1 MASKRIKDS
10 SGRVHS
16 PVRVRVQDEPEKP
29 DDLLQTKRQ
38 NGIVFGNGSPK
49 EPSDRKISRRDSSIF
64 DVDTGLSVSQYA
76 LETLKQLATT
86 KEPKKKRLFSC
97 VNAGACM
104 ENRVTPS
111 EQLPL
116 KSVTKQAGQENPSS
130 AFAYV
135 NFGDFDALV
144 DLLLQWPTVVRQRDQ
159 NERTLLHNAAAKGN
173 LNIVKLLL
181 ANNAKVNESDEQGNL
196 PIHLALIEGHV
207 EVAELLLAYDT
218 DGLASNKDGL
228 QPIHI
233 ASERNQIK
241 ILELILQID
250 GVDVNAEG
258 ERGATPLH
266 YCCIRDSFECLD
278 LLLQHGANIYL
289 RDLERTYPIHTAI
302 ANISH
307 KCLQALFEHEEK
319 YYSSKLRRNSI
330 TSTLNVPSG
339 FVTNAVSSCEVT
351 PSVSRKSS
359 VEVITRMLGMDGGRR
374 SSKVEERL
382 SHLARTLRRFSQQHI
397 AGDECLIELTD
408 CEGET
413 PLHAAVTSG
422 NAEMV
427 KICLER
433 NARIMAEQHDGST
446 PVHYACIK
454 DDLECVQLMMESK
467 PELKPLVLKKANK
480 NGYTPLHLAA
490 AYNHEELLIYLV
502 EQGSPLEMTD
512 GNGWTPLLLA
522 AMKGSFQACIQL
534 LRLGAHPNA
543 HDLSN
548 RNLVHLLMLFRG
560 PGIRTVLPEVNDEDL
575 FKRLVNEKD
584 NYGSTPLH
592 WSTRMGNLGAT
603 SAFVLRGASALE
615 RDNERDTPLHTA
627 AHYGRLHT
635 CEQLLATAHGM
646 RAMNSPDA
654 LGRLPLHVA
663 VEKGHVELVRLFL
676 DKGCVFRKCHLGNTP
691 LHYAAIGGCIR
702 TCRLLLQTNPSLLN
716 QSNFHGMTAL
726 HYAAKENNAEVL
738 EHLLTSKALV
748 TTDKDG
754 MFFVTY
760 ALQRRNYEVMKV
772 IVTHPRWGEL
782 YQMLDNTSQCPV
794 DGCIRDMP
802 SLCLLV
808 LDRSIQ
814 EVGSTNTDEHEL
826 IFDFTVLQRPSRPN
840 EPPPK
845 DPMRR
850 IKLMVE
856 LQRKELLIHP
866 LCSAYLQRKWSIYGR
881 WIQLS
886 TSVYYAILLAGITAL
901 VLGHSPIRHVETFDR
916 LKPCSDL
923 FYHTPTQMH
932 IYSMVAAGVVVLTA
946 LDLVVKIWQLV
957 SQRLEY
963 FKDWNNYLEFLLSG
977 LALSYAAMVLARH
990 MDHYHCG
997 LGVVV
1002 MFMAWFNFLLQMM
1015 RFGHVGIFVVMF
1027 LHVFTTVGKCIIVF
1041 SVVFIGFALSFHV
1054 LFRMPKYQDYLAL
1067 PEDKREESVECFS
1080 SQGHF
1085 FTSANQSNDDRKDI
1099 AMELQPF
1106 QYLGL
1111 SLFKTLMMMLGEY
1124 EHTATV
1130 VEPLIGQSPVSV
1142 HFPAITL
1149 FFYVAFVFLVPI
1161 ILMNLLIGLAV
1172 GDIEHVRRSAVQR
1185 LISQQVY
1192 WLADLE
1198 PKVMAIFRSRVYQ
1211 PVWRCKTKREKMH
1224 VTFPD
1229 RSVEQDTSNDIAL
1242 MNFIKDAQK
1251 SITKIDQH
1259 LNVQSTRTSAI
1270 VEKMEIKIKE
1280 YTLDEGVYP
1289 GHLLGS
1295 SGTSSDF
1302 TTQQ

>member
-1 MASKRIKDS
+1 MRENRTVGSFPNKDRLLNENHKQQVPNMLKLEAQQQLDQVI
-10 SGRVHS
+10 RVHS

-181 ANNAKVNESDEQGNL
+181 ANNAMVCRHVSCRLLVVGVCIHGFNGTTSETSILFPFTEVNESDEQGNL

-502 EQGSPLEMTD
+502 EQ
-512 GNGWTPLLLA
+512 
-522 AMKGSFQACIQL
+522 
-534 LRLGAHPNA
+534 
-543 HDLSN
+543 
-548 RNLVHLLMLFRG
+548 
-560 PGIRTVLPEVNDEDL
+560 EDL

-802 SLCLLV
+802 SLCL
-808 LDRSIQ
+808 
-814 EVGSTNTDEHEL
+814 L

-1251 SITKIDQH
+1251 STAGDPGD
-1259 LNVQSTRTSAI
+1259 LLSVAWSGVI
-1270 VEKMEIKIKE
+1270 VDVPNDRSFGEVTLQPEK
-1280 YTLDEGVYP
+1280 
-1289 GHLLGS
+1289 
-1295 SGTSSDF
+1295 
-1302 TTQQ
+1302 Q

>member
-1 MASKRIKDS
+1 MDLSLS
-10 SGRVHS
+10 SPKLEINFLNFRRVCS
-16 PVRVRVQDEPEKP
+16 PVRVRVQDEPETP

-49 EPSDRKISRRDSSIF
+49 EPSGRQNLLLFLNILLIDRKISRRDSSIF

-86 KEPKKKRLFSC
+86 KEPKKKRLISC
-97 VNAGACM
+97 ISAGACM

-116 KSVTKQAGQENPSS
+116 KSVTKQAGLENPSS
-130 AFAYV
+130 AFAV
-135 NFGDFDALV
+135 SNGRMDILAPRVFWLAMIDFY
-144 DLLLQWPTVVRQRDQ
+144 
-159 NERTLLHNAAAKGN
+159 
-173 LNIVKLLL
+173 
-181 ANNAKVNESDEQGNL
+181 
-196 PIHLALIEGHV
+196 PIIFI
-207 EVAELLLAYDT
+207 
-218 DGLASNKDGL
+218 
-228 QPIHI
+228 Q
-233 ASERNQIK
+233 
-241 ILELILQID
+241 
-250 GVDVNAEG
+250 
-258 ERGATPLH
+258 
-266 YCCIRDSFECLD
+266 
-278 LLLQHGANIYL
+278 LQHGANIYL

-330 TSTLNVPSG
+330 TSTLNVPTG

-374 SSKVEERL
+374 SSRVEERL

-467 PELKPLVLKKANK
+467 PELKPLVLRKANK

-814 EVGSTNTDEHEL
+814 EVGSSNTDEHEL

-886 TSVYYAILLAGITAL
+886 ASVYYAILLAGITAL

-932 IYSMVAAGVVVLTA
+932 IYSMVAAGVVVLTV

-990 MDHYHCG
+990 HRTTRSTR
-997 LGVVV
+997 
-1002 MFMAWFNFLLQMM
+1002 LLPGQP
-1015 RFGHVGIFVVMF
+1015 RPPPATRPPATSPRRPPPPPPPAPPAPHP
-1027 LHVFTTVGKCIIVF
+1027 TPPPTPP
-1041 SVVFIGFALSFHV
+1041 HV
-1054 LFRMPKYQDYLAL
+1054 LSLLVHSTYGTLIICLIESFFWFCFNSFFYMTLAVRTCVAIFSALHKITLAETDILIGSHLANLRNHYLPLLQDYLAL
-1067 PEDKREESVECFS
+1067 PKDKREESVECFS

-1142 HFPAITL
+1142 HFPGITL

-1161 ILMNLLIGLAV
+1161 ILMNLL
-1172 GDIEHVRRSAVQR
+1172 
-1185 LISQQVY
+1185 
-1192 WLADLE
+1192 
-1198 PKVMAIFRSRVYQ
+1198 
-1211 PVWRCKTKREKMH
+1211 
-1224 VTFPD
+1224 TFPD
-1229 RSVEQDTSNDIAL
+1229 RSIEQDTSNDIAL